1 VRLIYFNQLAGG
13 SIVLLLIYAKNVQDT
28 IAPDVLRKIAKE
40 LEP

>member
-1 VRLIYFNQLAGG
+1 
-13 SIVLLLIYAKNVQDT
+13 VLLLIYAKNVEDT